1 MANKRISYGTG
12 SWSTIERKGIT
23 YYRFRKTYG
32 NERKEFTGRTKK
44 EVYDKIKAYE
54 ENPVLKTQQH
64 WLKTTFSDFAY
75 ACACKFAEIKRLP
88 KAEPTDYQKHTLNR
102 LKETKLGKTQ
112 LGCITSST
120 LTAYLMELNEKEYAR
135 RTINT
140 DYGFVKRCLAYAVS
154 KKILNENPADEVS
167 YLREE
172 EANKKA
178 KVVPALQITD
188 IEKLLKESTRVN
200 TEDHIIN
207 GQPGTKVY
215 GVNAD
220 VICFLFYTGL
230 RINECLA
237 LSWQDVFTNDE
248 GHSFIQV
255 KHSLK
260 EVRDENGKIVR
271 QRGKT
276 KTQGSIRN
284 VSLNQEALKIIET
297 QKQRNS
303 NKDTEDFIFQTDE
316 GTPIARRNV
325 NRTLKTMMKR
335 AKCSQIVS
343 VHSLRHSFGSF
354 LISNRADLYAV
365 SKLLGHASIKI
376 TEQIY
381 AELLQDT
388 NVATTAI
395 LDKLKRDA

>member
-32 NERKEFTGRTKK
+32 NERKEFTGKTKK

-88 KAEPTDYQKHTLNR
+88 NAEPTDYQKHTLNR

-112 LGCITSST
+112 LGCVTSSI

-154 KKILNENPADEVS
+154 KKILSENPANEVA

-178 KVVPALQITD
+178 KVVPALQTSD
-188 IEKLLKESTRVN
+188 IEKVLKESTRVN

-207 GQPGTKVY
+207 GAVGTPVY

-220 VICFLFYTGL
+220 VICFLLYTGL

-237 LSWQDVFTNDE
+237 LTWQDIFTNDE

-260 EVRDENGKIVR
+260 EVKDENGKTVR

-276 KTQGSIRN
+276 KTQGSVRSI
-284 VSLNQEALKIIET
+284 SLNQEALNIIEA
-297 QKQRNS
+297 QKKRNS
-303 NKDTEDFIFQTDE
+303 NTDTTDFIFQTDE

-354 LISNRADLYAV
+354 LVSNSADLYAV

-395 LDKLKRDA
+395 LDKLKRNS

>member
-1 MANKRISYGTG
+1 MAKTNSYGTG
-12 SWSTIERKGIT
+12 TWSTVTKKGIT

-54 ENPVLKTQQH
+54 ENPVLKTQQL
-64 WLKTTFSDFAY
+64 WLKSTFYDFAY

-88 KAEPTDYQKHTLNR
+88 MAEPAEYQIRTLNR
-102 LKETKLGKTQ
+102 LKECKLGKTQ
-112 LGCITSST
+112 LGSVTSST
-120 LTAYLMELNEKEYAR
+120 LTAYLMELNDREYAR

-140 DYGFVKRCLAYAVS
+140 DYGFVKRCLAYAVL
-154 KKILNENPADEVS
+154 KKIIKENPADEVA

-172 EANKKA
+172 EAKKKA
-178 KVVPALQITD
+178 RVVPALQTSD

-200 TEDHIIN
+200 TEEHTIN
-207 GQPGTKVY
+207 GQPGTPVY

-220 VICFLFYTGL
+220 VICFLLYTGL

-237 LSWQDVFTNDE
+237 LTWQDVFTSNE
-248 GHSFIQV
+248 GHTFIHV

-260 EVRDENGKIVR
+260 EFKDENGKTVR

-276 KTQGSIRN
+276 KTQGSIRS
-284 VSLNQEALKIIET
+284 VSLNQEALNIINA
-297 QKQRNS
+297 QKKRNP
-303 NKDTEDFIFQTDE
+303 NTEDTDFIFQTDE

-354 LISNRADLYAV
+354 LVSNNADIYAV
-365 SKLLGHASIKI
+365 SKLLGHTSLKV
-376 TEQIY
+376 TEQVY
-381 AELLQDT
+381 TELLQDT

-395 LDKLKRDA
+395 LDKLKRNS